1 MDRPGQGLA
10 GFPGTPLPGG
20 SGIDFDH
27 VKGSAGDYFLIETMA
42 AGGGGA
48 DFDGDGHLD
57 LYLVNGFDL
66 GAIHSRLTSR
76 EQGGGHLVDAR
87 AMEARGSAPADPDSY
102 AVQLAP
108 AAGVQGL
115 EEEAPRIRGILNMI
129 RREELFNGYIEELR
143 VQYAGE
149 VRIDEAALSRIRL
162 PGEG

>member
-42 AGGGGA
+42 AGGGA